1 VQQEE
6 HQAPVTWRNASK
18 RPETKGLQ
26 VEISVEHLVRQGR
39 IQQYAV
45 VY

>member
-6 HQAPVTWRNASK
+6 HQAAATWRNAGK
-18 RPETKGLQ
+18 RPETEGLQ
-26 VEISVEHLVRQGR
+26 VEISVEHPVRQGR